1 MTVRKQKKMPLK
13 LKNIDLIVYDFDGVL
28 TDNRVLVFDDGHEAV
43 FCSRADGLAIG
54 LIKKAGIPQII
65 LSMEENRVVET
76 RARKLGIDVL
86 YGIQDKKMVLTD
98 YCRKNNYDL
107 RRELYIG
114 NDIND
119 LEVMGVV
126 GHPLAPQDARPS
138 VKRIS
143 KMIIARNG
151 GDGVVRELFGK
162 FLNH

>member
-1 MTVRKQKKMPLK
+1 MTARKQKKASVQFE
-13 LKNIDLIVYDFDGVL
+13 NIDLIVYDFDGVL

-86 YGIQDKKMVLTD
+86 CGIQDKKTILAD
-98 YCRKNNYDL
+98 YCRKNNY
-107 RRELYIG
+107 ELKRVVYIG

-119 LEVMGVV
+119 IEAMGIV
-126 GHPLAPQDARPS
+126 GYPMAPQDARPA

-151 GDGVVRELFGK
+151 GDGVVRE
-162 FLNH
+162 FLENF

>member
-1 MTVRKQKKMPLK
+1 MTARTQKKASLQF
-13 LKNIDLIVYDFDGVL
+13 KNIDLIVYDFDGVL

-43 FCSRADGLAIG
+43 FCNRADGLAIG
-54 LIKKAGIPQII
+54 LIKKTGVPQII

-86 YGIQDKKMVLTD
+86 YGIQDKKAALTD
-98 YCRKNNYDL
+98 HCRKNNYDL
-107 RRELYIG
+107 KRVVYIG

-119 LEVMGVV
+119 IEVMGIV
-126 GHPLAPQDARPS
+126 GYPLAPQDARPA

-151 GDGVVRELFGK
+151 GDGVVQEFLGK
-162 FLNH
+162 LSNH